1 VGARVI
7 HASQVVSKCGLA
19 IYIKKIKYLN
29 AKEELWETQ
38 IFHHAKN
45 YNFLKKKILLKEK

>member
-45 YNFLKKKILLKEK
+45 YNFLQKKILLKEK